1 MENMECLMVNA
12 YTSFIDSKVGM
23 SLNHGVSLRFI
34 LRNML
39 GNISSK
45 ELRKKPAP
53 LLALHLPYSLAL
65 KS

>member
-1 MENMECLMVNA
+1 MENMESLMVNA

-45 ELRKKPAP
+45 ELRKKHPC
-53 LLALHLPYSLAL
+53 
-65 KS
+65 